1 MLIIIFKNTAYKYTQ
16 YKIMYIPAYIVYS
29 IHIVMFFYNVFF
41 HSNTRRKN
49 ISLTTMIRIREAYWF
64 LNVHNK
70 FLNALIIVYSKR
82 IIYIKIVINKF
93 MTISFIK
100 FL

>member
-1 MLIIIFKNTAYKYTQ
+1 M
-16 YKIMYIPAYIVYS
+16 
-29 IHIVMFFYNVFF
+29 IHI
-41 HSNTRRKN
+41 S
-49 ISLTTMIRIREAYWF
+49 EAYWLF
-64 LNVHNK
+64 DVHNK

-82 IIYIKIVINKF
+82 IVYIKIVINKF

>member
-29 IHIVMFFYNVFF
+29 ILYNLFF